1 MKKIILRGAT
11 SNNLKNIDLE
21 IPWYSLSVVTGL
33 SGSGKSSLALDTIH
47 SESRRRYLE
56 SMSTY
61 ARQFLEKIDKPE
73 FDSLEGLPPSICIE
87 SRNNIKNSRSTV
99 GTMTEIYDYLR
110 VIFSKI
116 GEIHCPDC
124 QKKCEHLSNNQIFE
138 NLLSNFEGKKIH
150 LCAINDLGIKEID
163 LKKYGIFE
171 FYNNGKVELLEGSN
185 KKVQEY
191 PLFDSVLISNK
202 NKSRIIES
210 LEFAF
215 DSFRTVKV
223 FDQENSEISN
233 DYRKEFCCPSCLKVY
248 KNLSPNK
255 FSFNSP
261 DGACKT
267 CKGFGNVL
275 LPDLDLIIQNKNIS
289 IDEGC
294 ISVLERPSLSYAK
307 RKFINFCI
315 NNNLD
320 INKPYK
326 DFRKKEVNLILNG
339 NKDYG
344 GIRGIFKRLEAK
356 SYKMHIR
363 ILLSKFRS
371 PSDCVECNGTR
382 IGKLASNVLIKN
394 KNIKD
399 LCNLNILD
407 LRDFLKNLRISK
419 NLKEVVAEPLNQIN
433 SRLNFMIQVGLEYLT
448 LGRLSRSLSGGE
460 AQRVNLAQQLGSEL
474 TDTLYVLDEPSVG
487 LHQMDAEKLYKTIE
501 SLKKL
506 DNTILLIEHDLEI
519 IRKADWIVEMGPK
532 AGQEGGN
539 VIFSGGIKNL
549 KKNKSSITSQYIYGM
564 KKIEVPTVRRKHAE
578 YISIE
583 GAKKNNLENVDFKIP
598 TNVITAV
605 TGVSGSGKSSLINDC
620 FYGNAIKTYGIG
632 FENAGEVKKITG
644 LEKIKEIIM
653 INQEPIGKSA
663 RSNPASY
670 LKIYDEIRKL
680 ISSTADARIMGFKA
694 GSFSFNT
701 DGGRCEH
708 CKGEGKEIVEMQFL
722 ADVEVE
728 CEVCKGKKFKDE
740 ILKIKYNGK
749 NINQILNLSIDEAK
763 LFFNKNKKIVSL
775 LEILQ
780 SVGLGYLKLGQSSNT
795 LSGGESQRIKIAK
808 YLVSKNTK
816 DVLFILD
823 EPSVGL
829 HVDDLKKL
837 IETLNIIVD
846 KGNTVLIIE
855 HNLDIIKIAD
865 HVIDLGPGGGNKG
878 GKIIAVGTPEEIKKN
893 SNSITGKY
901 LNFN

>member
-1 MKKIILRGAT
+1 
-11 SNNLKNIDLE
+11 
-21 IPWYSLSVVTGL
+21 
-33 SGSGKSSLALDTIH
+33 
-47 SESRRRYLE
+47 
-56 SMSTY
+56 
-61 ARQFLEKIDKPE
+61 
-73 FDSLEGLPPSICIE
+73 
-87 SRNNIKNSRSTV
+87 
-99 GTMTEIYDYLR
+99 
-110 VIFSKI
+110 
-116 GEIHCPDC
+116 
-124 QKKCEHLSNNQIFE
+124 
-138 NLLSNFEGKKIH
+138 
-150 LCAINDLGIKEID
+150 
-163 LKKYGIFE
+163 
-171 FYNNGKVELLEGSN
+171 
-185 KKVQEY
+185 
-191 PLFDSVLISNK
+191 
-202 NKSRIIES
+202 
-210 LEFAF
+210 
-215 DSFRTVKV
+215 
-223 FDQENSEISN
+223 
-233 DYRKEFCCPSCLKVY
+233 
-248 KNLSPNK
+248 
-255 FSFNSP
+255 
-261 DGACKT
+261 
-267 CKGFGNVL
+267 
-275 LPDLDLIIQNKNIS
+275 
-289 IDEGC
+289 
-294 ISVLERPSLSYAK
+294 
-307 RKFINFCI
+307 
-315 NNNLD
+315 
-320 INKPYK
+320 
-326 DFRKKEVNLILNG
+326 
-339 NKDYG
+339 
-344 GIRGIFKRLEAK
+344 
-356 SYKMHIR
+356 MHIR

-620 FYGNAIKTYGIG
+620 FYGNAIKTFGIG